1 VDNRRA
7 LDNKLAEVI
16 NSRDENTDFCIMLID
31 LDHFKNINDK
41 YGHPEGDEV
50 LKKLTALLAKLL
62 SDSNHFYRYGGE
74 KFVALTSADIDLSTH
89 NAEKIRAT
97 VSTTSFNNKI
107 IKISIGLTTLRDND
121 TPPSVIERADKAL
134 LTAKTRGRNQVYVS
148 NT

>member
-1 VDNRRA
+1 
-7 LDNKLAEVI
+7 VI
-16 NSRDENTDFCIMLID
+16 DSSDENTDFCIMLID

-62 SDSNHFYRYGGE
+62 GDSNQLYRYGGE
-74 KFVALTSADIDLSTH
+74 EFVALTNSDLDLSMH
-89 NAEKIRAT
+89 IAEKIRAT

-107 IKISIGLTTLRDND
+107 IKISIGLTTLRGND
-121 TPPSVIERADKAL
+121 TPLSVIDRADKAL
-134 LTAKTRGRNQVYVS
+134 LMAKTRGRDQVYVS